1 MADDLVITFR
11 HPGNGPEFAG
21 VGWSTHEP
29 DGVWMVDGE
38 STLLV
43 PRPERPGDYLLELD
57 LGSLRVPER
66 PFQRLSVA
74 VNGAVVGTHVLRGDA
89 VVQCWVPWPVLAG
102 PPVSVVTLVHPDGW
116 SPSEAWGDDR
126 RVLSLHARVARLS
139 LLTDRPSAAAPA
151 PVPSPAPAGEAPAGP
166 PPVAQAAPGMHA
178 LLLDF
183 ESLGTGGA
191 LGLVQ
196 RHHGAEPLGLFR
208 FGHTPLDGLLTA
220 LEGAL
225 DADGFGERASLVL
238 DPEARAFVLVDRA
251 HGFEWYTGLHEGQAD
266 PVALERQARAR
277 LPWLARRFAEVLAS
291 GERILV
297 LCDEGAPSDP
307 EKVGLL
313 LSALRRRGG
322 ATLLW
327 VGAAADGHAAGDVER
342 AGEGLLR
349 GWVDGSMESW
359 ELVCRQAHRLW

>member
-1 MADDLVITFR
+1 MAEDLEITFR
-11 HPGNGPEFAG
+11 HPGNSLDFEGA
-21 VGWSTHEP
+21 GWSTHEP
-29 DGVWMVDGE
+29 DGAWMVDDE

-43 PRPERPGDYLLELD
+43 PRPEQPGDYLLELE
-57 LGSLRVPER
+57 LGSLRVPQR
-66 PFQRLSVA
+66 PFQRLSVL
-74 VNGAVVGTHVLRGDA
+74 VNGALVGSQVLRGDA
-89 VVQCWVPWPVLAG
+89 LVQCWVPWPVLAG

-116 SPSEAWGDDR
+116 SPSEASGDDH

-151 PVPSPAPAGEAPAGP
+151 PAADEAPAAP
-166 PPVAQAAPGMHA
+166 PPVAQAEPAMHA

-183 ESLGTGGA
+183 ESLGAGRA

-208 FGHTPLDGLLTA
+208 FGHTPLDGLVAA
-220 LEGAL
+220 LDGGAL
-225 DADGFGERASLVL
+225 DADGFGGRASLVL
-238 DPEARAFVLVDRA
+238 DPEARAYVLVDRA
-251 HGFEWYTGLHEGQAD
+251 HGFEWYTGLHEGQVD
-266 PVALERQARAR
+266 PGALERQARAR
-277 LPWLARRFAEVLAS
+277 LPWLARRFAEILAS

-307 EKVGLL
+307 AKVGQL

-327 VGAAADGHAAGDVER
+327 VGAAGDGHAPGDVER

-349 GWVDGSMESW
+349 GWVDGSMAAW
-359 ELVCRQAHRLW
+359 ETVCRQAHRLW

>member
-1 MADDLVITFR
+1 MAEDLEITFR
-11 HPGNGPEFAG
+11 HPGNSPDFQGA
-21 VGWSTHEP
+21 GWSTHEP
-29 DGVWMVDGE
+29 DGVWMVDDE

-43 PRPERPGDYLLELD
+43 PRPERAGDYLLELE

-66 PFQRLSVA
+66 PFQRLSVR
-74 VNGAVVGTHVLRGDA
+74 VNGAVVGSQVLRGDA
-89 VVQCWVPWPVLAG
+89 VAQFWVPWPLLAG

-139 LLTDRPSAAAPA
+139 LLTDRPSDPPPPPPA
-151 PVPSPAPAGEAPAGP
+151 PPT
-166 PPVAQAAPGMHA
+166 VALAEPGMHA

-183 ESLGTGGA
+183 ESLGPGRA

-208 FGHTPLDGLLTA
+208 FGHTPLDGLLA
-220 LEGAL
+220 VLDGAL
-225 DADGFGERASLVL
+225 DADGFGEHASLVL
-238 DPEARAFVLVDRA
+238 DPEARAYVLVDRA

-266 PVALERQARAR
+266 PAALERQARAR
-277 LPWLARRFAEVLAS
+277 LPWLARCFAEVLAS
-291 GERILV
+291 GEKLLV

-307 EKVGLL
+307 AKVAQL
-313 LSALRRRGG
+313 LSALRRRGA

-327 VGAAADGHAAGDVER
+327 VGAAGGGHAPGDVER

-349 GWVDGSMESW
+349 GWVDGSTAAW
-359 ELVCRQAHRLW
+359 ETVCRQAHRLW